1 MRAQPK
7 SKGSIRCEVIR
18 AEGLKPADKNGL
30 SDPFVT
36 ITLGWDQANGSWRTR
51 KSEVVRKSL
60 NPVFDWSCS
69 FGYESFDAL
78 RNEKMVVQV
87 FDWDKLSFNDPLG
100 DCTVELSSHLL
111 RLAAGE
117 TIALS
122 LELED
127 RQSKPGK
134 IWMQLTW
141 EPAVSGTIQ
150 LDLIRAQ
157 GLKPADKNGL
167 SDPFVAATI
176 GRVTHKSRVVPKTLS
191 PWFDW

>member
-1 MRAQPK
+1 MRARPK

-69 FGYESFDAL
+69 FGYESFYDAL
-78 RNEKMVVQV
+78 RNEKIVVQV

-100 DCTVELSSHLL
+100 DCTVGSSARICFDSQQERPLL
-111 RLAAGE
+111 CHSNWR
-117 TIALS
+117 I
-122 LELED
+122 D
-127 RQSKPGK
+127 RASQAKYGCS
-134 IWMQLTW
+134 
-141 EPAVSGTIQ
+141 
-150 LDLIRAQ
+150 
-157 GLKPADKNGL
+157 
-167 SDPFVAATI
+167 
-176 GRVTHKSRVVPKTLS
+176 
-191 PWFDW
+191 